1 METPL
6 LESWAWM
13 LWPPLPSA
21 WSAEKHRKDVN
32 KGLCT
37 GTTVL
42 CLLKQTL
49 NMSFPVNDPR
59 LILACHLTVTKSKLQ
74 LTAAVGVSTVGKMN
88 IFQSN
93 SRELNHFRDPPSQ
106 SQKNR
111 FKMGTSSAHFAVLGS
126 SLRRFS
132 GGVVRKDST
141 WDGFQMLTFL
151 LKPVLGTSIPLLI
164 MSALGMV
171 ANVSSGLYLFGAC
184 FDAAVLLSRN
194 LWENW
199 WKCPHFRSTP
209 AP

>member
-1 METPL
+1 
-6 LESWAWM
+6 
-13 LWPPLPSA
+13 
-21 WSAEKHRKDVN
+21 
-32 KGLCT
+32 
-37 GTTVL
+37 
-42 CLLKQTL
+42 
-49 NMSFPVNDPR
+49 MSFPVSDPR

-194 LWENW
+194 LWEN
-199 WKCPHFRSTP
+199 
-209 AP
+209 